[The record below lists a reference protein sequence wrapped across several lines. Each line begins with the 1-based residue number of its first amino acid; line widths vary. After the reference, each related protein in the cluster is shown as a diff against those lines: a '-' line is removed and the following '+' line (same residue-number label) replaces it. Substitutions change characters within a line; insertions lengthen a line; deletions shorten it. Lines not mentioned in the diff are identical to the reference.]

1 MVVLKRIKGST
12 LMETLVA
19 TVLIVII
26 FMISSM
32 LLNTIFLNSIK
43 GKNHDITERLYQLRY
58 EYAHE
63 SFDLPYYEDLG
74 DWEFSIVKELNEGVG
89 IIVFKAENSVT
100 KKSCSKKLVDEE

>member
-26 FMISSM
+26 FMISST

-43 GKNHDITERLYQLRY
+43 SKSHHITERLYQLEY

-63 SFDLPYYEDLG
+63 NFDLPYFEDLG

-89 IIVFKAENSVT
+89 VIVFKAENPT
-100 KKSCSKKLVDEE
+100 TNKSWSKKLVDEE